1 MLHKRPYVCF
11 SRSFV
16 YFGGSRRSDDI
27 DFRSSALSTL
37 WSKAASL
44 CMDQSSVHAKIK
56 SPNGRPSSAAVM
68 EGAVTNKRARG
79 FIMSSYCLLV
89 AYRWNSLWY
98 LDTTQLSTPSPVDVS
113 RMPLHLQWYILGI
126 FTTSAHLFIVAS
138 DSSSYSTTVLVINS
152 RTLTRCPSTGT
163 VDNAIVCIPGIQA
176 EAHESKYPLMLRPSP
191 IKRGHLQLPQPT
203 VLRSQQYYGT

>member
-126 FTTSAHLFIVAS
+126 FTTI
-138 DSSSYSTTVLVINS
+138 LVINS